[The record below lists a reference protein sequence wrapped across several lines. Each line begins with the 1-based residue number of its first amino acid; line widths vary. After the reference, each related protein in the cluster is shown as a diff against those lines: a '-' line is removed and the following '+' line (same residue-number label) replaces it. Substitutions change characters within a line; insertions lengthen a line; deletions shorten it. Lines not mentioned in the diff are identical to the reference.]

1 MVIGAIMH
9 VIDSCRTA
17 GAIASMFSD
26 VQSRIRDAKCV
37 DMTAPEYAARYII
50 ARRKPRPAR
59 PARTERTERTERTPS
74 AVVPIVHH
82 ARAAQL
88 RALVEET
95 KTRVRPVT
103 PLDMCVTLYV
113 LGHAYPDMV
122 DETRGMYR
130 PLAMYRVL
138 SYFDRATGAARSR
151 TETDWGQ
158 HGARLARLE
167 TLMRDAIAFAG
178 DAEWSIDYRAPY
190 PISPVGE
197 FDLKSQHSVLF
208 RFERDGVRYPV
219 HLRCRFHSDPYS
231 NGLEALVDALTNE
244 RRYNQDSAC
253 LVVSLD
259 ADAPFV
265 VRAPQN
271 PGPLL
276 DFIRLTMRAHYARLN
291 SEIARGI
298 VKLNVPPYALRAV
311 AKGATDPASLGL
323 ELDAAIDVYVDH
335 IILRSA
341 TVSVTDVA
349 DQVGDETFES
359 EPAARVF
366 APYTGA
372 SLSREQARVCGIIAP
387 CLAFGTTPA
396 FPYHHH
402 YSPVEMD
409 LMKSATGHAA
419 RAASAAL
426 DAFCVRPRCE
436 VTMSV
441 ESGARTLRGRA
452 DAVDERGV
460 VIEFKL
466 HVNKTALRQLAC
478 YLAMATTSA
487 NGPNGPT
494 NGPLGAVGSVG
505 AVGYVVGL
513 HDAVVHKVTVRD
525 PRPIIAACFRFA

>member
-1 MVIGAIMH
+1 
-9 VIDSCRTA
+9 
-17 GAIASMFSD
+17 
-26 VQSRIRDAKCV
+26 
-37 DMTAPEYAARYII
+37 MTAPEYAARYII